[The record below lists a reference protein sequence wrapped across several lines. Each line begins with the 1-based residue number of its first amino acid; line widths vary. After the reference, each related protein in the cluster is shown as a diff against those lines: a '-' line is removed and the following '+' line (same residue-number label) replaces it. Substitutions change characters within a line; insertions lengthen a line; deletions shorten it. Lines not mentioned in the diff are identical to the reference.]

1 MRTFAHAWY
10 ILCVSLCVP
19 GVVFGAVPNDPLVSQ
34 WAFEKTNVFDAWDV
48 ETGSRDV
55 VVAVIDNGFDSLH
68 PDIRGNVWQN
78 TDEIADNKK
87 DDDNNGY
94 IDDVWGWNFVAE
106 DINNDGE
113 ISASEKKGN
122 NDPRPNATGEN
133 SDDSRSAI
141 HHGTVV
147 AGLIGATGN
156 NQLYG
161 SGVAWRVRLMNVKVA
176 TNGGTGSLSDL
187 PQGIL
192 YAVDNGAD
200 IINLSLVGYTYP
212 DGLVESLR
220 YAKEKG
226 VLVVVAAG
234 NNSAD
239 LDVGELAY
247 PVCADGEKDEQ
258 LVLGVT
264 AVREDRRLA
273 RFSNVGGSCIDMA
286 APGVGVSST
295 MRFSPTNGFREGYG
309 GNWNGTSFA
318 APMVS
323 GAAALVQSIHPSLNG
338 AEIRDVLL
346 STVSKTPTT
355 DEVMYKKLF
364 GAGFLDVAVAVQ
376 KAQRLNTEKKEGGH
390 VLIDRAGRVYTQK
403 DGITTV
409 VTSSARLKNVD
420 DVVVF
425 SNTED
430 TWYASVKWVRNRATV
445 SLFSSEWKL
454 IRTFSKTLPVR
465 QRIALADLDY
475 DGVVDILLSPQDVG
489 DTVLARVYTQRGV
502 LKQTILPQVGELRGG
517 VSVAV
522 QRVNDKNELHV
533 WYAGDDGVHIDT
545 MNETGGWVQTRR
557 IETTATSSELLV
569 VGSQFLTVSSPAS
582 DQTIL
587 ATYDNSGVLGKQTI
601 LLGGFSSPVL
611 SIDGTKTTLSL
622 LSTASG
628 ATRAY
633 VYPALKREAL
643 PPVTTSTLMRGNLA
657 HILFA
662 PIHEM

>member
-1 MRTFAHAWY
+1 MRLLTRAVY
-10 ILCVSLCVP
+10 IFCFSLCAP
-19 GVVFGAVPNDPLVSQ
+19 QIVFAVVPNDPLVSQ
-34 WAFEKTNVFDAWDV
+34 WAFEKTDVFGAWDI

-55 VVAVIDNGFDSLH
+55 VVAVIDNGFDSRH

-94 IDDVWGWNFVAE
+94 IDDVWGWNFIAE
-106 DINNDGE
+106 DVNGDGE
-113 ISASEKKGN
+113 ISLLEKRGN

-133 SDDSRSAI
+133 SDDPRSAI

-187 PQGIL
+187 PQGIM

-212 DGLVESLR
+212 ETLVESLR

-226 VLVVVAAG
+226 VLVVAAAG
-234 NNSAD
+234 NNSVD
-239 LDVGELAY
+239 LGMGELAY

-273 RFSNVGGSCIDMA
+273 RFSNIGGDCIDLA
-286 APGVGVSST
+286 APGVDVSST

-323 GAAALVQSIHPSLNG
+323 GAAALVKSVNPSLSG
-338 AEIRDVLL
+338 VQIREILL
-346 STVSKTPTT
+346 NTTSKTPTT

-364 GAGFLDVAVAVQ
+364 GAGFLDVAAAVK
-376 KAQRLNTEKKEGGH
+376 KAQDLRTETQEGGR
-390 VLIDRAGRVYTQK
+390 VVIDHYGRVYAQT
-403 DGITTV
+403 DSDV
-409 VTSSARLKNVD
+409 VFVTSSSRLKKVD
-420 DVVVF
+420 DIAMF
-425 SNTED
+425 SNTEG

-445 SLFSSEWKL
+445 SLHSSDWKL
-454 IRTFSKTLPVR
+454 IQSFTKTLPVK
-465 QRIALADLDY
+465 QRITLADMDY
-475 DGVVDILLSPQDVG
+475 DGMVDILLSPQDAG
-489 DTVLARVYTQRGV
+489 DTALVRVYTQRGV
-502 LKQTILPQVGELRGG
+502 LKQTIVPQTGVLRGG
-517 VSVAV
+517 ASTVVH
-522 QRVNDKNELHV
+522 RVDDKNELHV
-533 WYAGDDGVHIDT
+533 WYAGDGGVYIDT

-557 IETTATSSELLV
+557 LDTSTTSSELLV
-569 VGSQFLTVSSPAS
+569 VGSQFLTISSSESEKTVLTA
-582 DQTIL
+582 
-587 ATYDNSGVLGKQTI
+587 YDGAGVLLRQIT
-601 LLGGFSSPVL
+601 LLGSFGSPVL
-611 SIDGTKTTLSL
+611 GMSDTKTTVSL
-622 LSTASG
+622 LSTTTG
-628 ATRAY
+628 AMRTYMYPTLKRDTTAP
-633 VYPALKREAL
+633 VIKAHSTKGRPIHVLLAPAL
-643 PPVTTSTLMRGNLA
+643 
-657 HILFA
+657 
-662 PIHEM
+662 